1 MLVDTFPDFMRVW
14 QRFVAADEDG
24 KLEAWFL
31 ESSDSEEKTRRFF
44 GHWYDLWGKRQC
56 GYYLGHEVIARMEDA
71 DPLRTIALYPEP
83 EKRVSEVVQMI
94 AENRA

>member
-1 MLVDTFPDFMRVW
+1 MSTGIN
-14 QRFVAADEDG
+14 DETW
-24 KLEAWFL
+24 LPWCEENLSCLASEFL

-56 GYYLGHEVIARMEDA
+56 GYYLGHEVIARMEDT

-83 EKRVSEVVQMI
+83 EKRVSEVVQMM
-94 AENRA
+94 ADM